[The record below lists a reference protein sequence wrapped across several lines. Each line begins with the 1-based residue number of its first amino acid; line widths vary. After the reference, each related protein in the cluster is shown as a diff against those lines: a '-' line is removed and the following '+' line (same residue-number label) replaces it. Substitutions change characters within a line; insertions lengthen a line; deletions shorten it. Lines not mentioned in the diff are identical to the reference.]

1 VTHSALGM
9 AMVNHSGLGPIAAL
23 ASVVK
28 TTSHRR
34 AWCTMVV
41 LFAVAG
47 LEKKGLETNLHQAT
61 VAGTTTPPPDE
72 PRYQHPIQPQQF
84 ETPSL
89 VAATMVAPMV
99 FGGICSN
106 LDLELQALRLLTS
119 LALSEVVVIG
129 LKHVA
134 RRPRPNSV
142 ALWKAGSIESRLS
155 WPSGHSSFAAAGCV
169 SSAISVGA
177 VPAGLPSAFSGLSRH
192 YTMRPMAMLPLAL
205 AGWVGVTRVQD
216 HWHHETDVM
225 TGLAIGVLSALVAAA
240 TITAATGG
248 PGGGAASG
256 GAWAMVMERIRSR

>member
-1 VTHSALGM
+1 MAPRCGGVLLLLQLQLGM

-28 TTSHRR
+28 TTSHRK

-47 LEKKGLETNLHQAT
+47 LEKKGFETNLHQAT

-119 LALSEVVVIG
+119 LALSEVSGETGTAGTAFALVP
-129 LKHVA
+129 
-134 RRPRPNSV
+134 RPRPAPSLPPSSRAR
-142 ALWKAGSIESRLS
+142 ALAPTLAITLVPHSRRLS
-155 WPSGHSSFAAAGCV
+155 
-169 SSAISVGA
+169 
-177 VPAGLPSAFSGLSRH
+177 
-192 YTMRPMAMLPLAL
+192 
-205 AGWVGVTRVQD
+205 
-216 HWHHETDVM
+216 
-225 TGLAIGVLSALVAAA
+225 
-240 TITAATGG
+240 
-248 PGGGAASG
+248 
-256 GAWAMVMERIRSR
+256 

>member
-1 VTHSALGM
+1 
-9 AMVNHSGLGPIAAL
+9 
-23 ASVVK
+23 
-28 TTSHRR
+28 
-34 AWCTMVV
+34 MVV

-47 LEKKGLETNLHQAT
+47 LEKKGFETNLHQAT

-72 PRYQHPIQPQQF
+72 PRYQHPILPQQF

-119 LALSEVVVIG
+119 LALSEVSGETGTAGTARALAFVPRPRPRPHSRHRPHSSLSQVVVIG

-192 YTMRPMAMLPLAL
+192 YTMRPIAMLPLAL

-225 TGLAIGVLSALVAAA
+225 VSSAQPPAPDLHRWLVQPDILSPVPPFPRA
-240 TITAATGG
+240 
-248 PGGGAASG
+248 
-256 GAWAMVMERIRSR
+256 